1 MVSLRPLTARSYK
14 SKSKKYKKISNFV
27 VPTTGK
33 FTANIHIKE
42 RRLSKKKNGIKTVES
57 VSAVPLGPFL
67 RLPIQNRGRSLEV
80 CDGVMV
86 FGAD

>member
-33 FTANIHIKE
+33 FTANIHFKE
-42 RRLSKKKNGIKTVES
+42 RRLSKKKNGIKTVELS
-57 VSAVPLGPFL
+57 LCLQFRSGLFSACPFKTVV
-67 RLPIQNRGRSLEV
+67 GHWK
-80 CDGVMV
+80 CVMV
-86 FGAD
+86 